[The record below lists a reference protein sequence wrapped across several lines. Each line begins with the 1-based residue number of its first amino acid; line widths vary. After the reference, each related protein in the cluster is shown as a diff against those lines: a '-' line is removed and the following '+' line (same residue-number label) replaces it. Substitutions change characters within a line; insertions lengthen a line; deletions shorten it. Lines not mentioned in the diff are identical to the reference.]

1 MAVLDVEGLTM
12 SYADK
17 KLYEDASFQLEKH
30 EHMGIVGQNGAGKST
45 LIKILIGKVLPVDG
59 SVKWQKGVKIGY
71 LDQYVDILAGMT
83 LIEFLHTA
91 FQELYQLNDQMNKY
105 YAEYADKMD
114 DSLLTKAGRIQEK
127 LDANNF
133 YEIETRIERV
143 MNGLGLTDIG
153 KDHVVSEMSGGQ
165 RSKIIL
171 AKMLLENPDVILLDE
186 PTNYL
191 DTAHIEWL
199 TDYLNDFDGAAMI
212 ISHDY
217 DFLEKVTNTICDVS
231 FGKITKYR
239 GSFQQAMRQKEERKE
254 AQEREYEKQQVVIE
268 KAERFIRK
276 NKAGS
281 KSTMAK
287 SREKMLARMK
297 KIDPPA
303 DNLKATFHFPYENTG
318 SANALRVENLS
329 VGYGRPLLAPVTFSM
344 TMGEKLLFTGFN
356 GVGKSTLIKS
366 ILKKIPAL
374 SGTATFSPSAKINY
388 FDQDLVW
395 DDPSLTP
402 LQTIQNMFPTMQP
415 RTIRTKLARA
425 GINAANTMKPL
436 HLLSGGEQT
445 KVKLAILELTPCNF
459 LIMDEPTN
467 HLDDETKDG
476 LKKALQEFPGNL
488 ILVSH
493 EESFYTGWLDKILNV
508 EKLSLKS

>member
-1 MAVLDVEGLTM
+1 
-12 SYADK
+12 
-17 KLYEDASFQLEKH
+17 
-30 EHMGIVGQNGAGKST
+30 
-45 LIKILIGKVLPVDG
+45 
-59 SVKWQKGVKIGY
+59 
-71 LDQYVDILAGMT
+71 
-83 LIEFLHTA
+83 
-91 FQELYQLNDQMNKY
+91 
-105 YAEYADKMD
+105 
-114 DSLLTKAGRIQEK
+114 
-127 LDANNF
+127 
-133 YEIETRIERV
+133 
-143 MNGLGLTDIG
+143 
-153 KDHVVSEMSGGQ
+153 
-165 RSKIIL
+165 
-171 AKMLLENPDVILLDE
+171 
-186 PTNYL
+186 
-191 DTAHIEWL
+191 
-199 TDYLNDFDGAAMI
+199 MI

-366 ILKKIPAL
+366 ILKKIQAL

>member
-45 LIKILIGKVLPVDG
+45 LIKILIGKTLPVEG
-59 SVKWQKGVKIGY
+59 TIKWQKGVKIGY
-71 LDQYVDILAGMT
+71 LDQYVDIPKGMT

-91 FQELYQLNDQMNKY
+91 FADLYQLNDQMNQLY
-105 YAEYADKMD
+105 QDYASEMD
-114 DSLLTKAGRIQEK
+114 DKLLAKAGQIQEK

-133 YEIETRIERV
+133 YEIETEIDRV
-143 MNGLGLTDIG
+143 MNGLGLTEIG

-199 TDYLNDFDGAAMI
+199 IDYLNNYDGAAMI

-217 DFLEKVTNTICDVS
+217 DFLEQVTNTICDVS
-231 FGKITKYR
+231 FNKITKYR

-297 KIDPPA
+297 RVDPPA
-303 DNLKATFHFPYENTG
+303 DNLKAVFHFPYENTG
-318 SANALRVENLS
+318 S
-329 VGYGRPLLAPVTFSM
+329 
-344 TMGEKLLFTGFN
+344 
-356 GVGKSTLIKS
+356 
-366 ILKKIPAL
+366 
-374 SGTATFSPSAKINY
+374 
-388 FDQDLVW
+388 
-395 DDPSLTP
+395 
-402 LQTIQNMFPTMQP
+402 
-415 RTIRTKLARA
+415 
-425 GINAANTMKPL
+425 
-436 HLLSGGEQT
+436 SGGCAYNNAS
-445 KVKLAILELTPCNF
+445 KF
-459 LIMDEPTN
+459 L
-467 HLDDETKDG
+467 
-476 LKKALQEFPGNL
+476 
-488 ILVSH
+488 
-493 EESFYTGWLDKILNV
+493 
-508 EKLSLKS
+508 

>member
-71 LDQYVDILAGMT
+71 LDQYVDIPARMT

-153 KDHVVSEMSGGQ
+153 KDHVVSKMSGGQ

>member
-1 MAVLDVEGLTM
+1 MAVLDVESLTM

-45 LIKILIGKVLPVDG
+45 LIKILIGKTLPVDG
-59 SVKWQKGVKIGY
+59 TIKWQKGVKIGY
-71 LDQYVDILAGMT
+71 LDQYVDIPAGMT
-83 LIEFLHTA
+83 LIDFLHTA
-91 FQELYQLNDQMNKY
+91 FTELYQLNDQMNKLY
-105 YAEYADKMD
+105 ADYAEKMD
-114 DSLLTKAGRIQEK
+114 DELLTKAGRIQEK

-133 YEIETRIERV
+133 YEIETEVERV

-199 TDYLNDFDGAAMI
+199 IDYLNDFDGAAMI

-217 DFLEKVTNTICDVS
+217 DFLEQVTNTICDVS

-268 KAERFIRK
+268 KAQRFIRK

-297 KIDPPA
+297 KIDPPE
-303 DNLKATFHFPYENTG
+303 DNLKATFYFPYEKTG
-318 SANALRVENLS
+318 
-329 VGYGRPLLAPVTFSM
+329 
-344 TMGEKLLFTGFN
+344 
-356 GVGKSTLIKS
+356 
-366 ILKKIPAL
+366 
-374 SGTATFSPSAKINY
+374 
-388 FDQDLVW
+388 
-395 DDPSLTP
+395 
-402 LQTIQNMFPTMQP
+402 
-415 RTIRTKLARA
+415 
-425 GINAANTMKPL
+425 
-436 HLLSGGEQT
+436 
-445 KVKLAILELTPCNF
+445 
-459 LIMDEPTN
+459 
-467 HLDDETKDG
+467 
-476 LKKALQEFPGNL
+476 
-488 ILVSH
+488 
-493 EESFYTGWLDKILNV
+493 
-508 EKLSLKS
+508 